1 MFRTF
6 LPIAMTVIMLFSGSV
21 PLAGTTPVPHDYLI
35 ATTAPLSAGQVDQL
49 RAAGATITYVYK
61 NFGGAAVKLL
71 PSEIDAVRALP
82 FVTSVD
88 EDTVEELAS
97 FGTQPV
103 FDTALPGY
111 PTWLDQIDAE
121 KNTTYDGS
129 GVWIALLDDGFFP
142 NWRDY
147 FNEDS
152 ILTDKASAFVGGDD
166 NPNANLWDVGSD
178 PHAMGVAS
186 IILGFRLVDKPKEG
200 GGGDMGLLNFEG
212 YLTGSAGTY
221 WVPGVAPGAKII
233 PVKVCGASGCF
244 FRDYLAGQD
253 YITGLKI
260 ANPDQPIIINVSF
273 GGRTFN
279 QLRRDAQEAAIKAG
293 VVIVAVA
300 GNGGNNGVIFPANYE
315 PVISAGAGGWTG
327 QWNGYPDKTWWL
339 DDVPE
344 TGVDE
349 VFVAP
354 FSARQRPGQYLD
366 VVSNG
371 SNVLV
376 PYPCPHIAAGNFRGK
391 CAGKAIPGGEN
402 ANPIQYFFGNGTS
415 WASPTIAGIV
425 ALMLDKNPTLNN
437 ADAKFGTMDPTT
449 WGPGS
454 LELLLE
460 STAVDIP
467 PGSPTYGLSNGSLYT
482 GCWELTGCELEATGY
497 GWVFVDKAL
506 DAVP

>member
-1 MFRTF
+1 
-6 LPIAMTVIMLFSGSV
+6 
-21 PLAGTTPVPHDYLI
+21 
-35 ATTAPLSAGQVDQL
+35 
-49 RAAGATITYVYK
+49 
-61 NFGGAAVKLL
+61 
-71 PSEIDAVRALP
+71 
-82 FVTSVD
+82 
-88 EDTVEELAS
+88 
-97 FGTQPV
+97 
-103 FDTALPGY
+103 
-111 PTWLDQIDAE
+111 
-121 KNTTYDGS
+121 
-129 GVWIALLDDGFFP
+129 
-142 NWRDY
+142 
-147 FNEDS
+147 
-152 ILTDKASAFVGGDD
+152 
-166 NPNANLWDVGSD
+166 
-178 PHAMGVAS
+178 
-186 IILGFRLVDKPKEG
+186 
-200 GGGDMGLLNFEG
+200 
-212 YLTGSAGTY
+212 
-221 WVPGVAPGAKII
+221 
-233 PVKVCGASGCF
+233 
-244 FRDYLAGQD
+244 
-253 YITGLKI
+253 
-260 ANPDQPIIINVSF
+260 
-273 GGRTFN
+273 
-279 QLRRDAQEAAIKAG
+279 
-293 VVIVAVA
+293 
-300 GNGGNNGVIFPANYE
+300 
-315 PVISAGAGGWTG
+315 VISAGAGGWTG